1 MLRTLY
7 LFVVAFLS
15 GGIIMGLEMAG
26 MRVLAPDIGNQIQ
39 SWACQ
44 ISVFLLALT
53 LGYFIGGHIADRSP
67 RALTLS
73 YFLLAAAISVLM
85 INLIYDPIREW
96 INAANLGG
104 WREDPDSGQIVFPYG
119 VFSQLIDPILFS
131 AGSFLLPC
139 TILGM
144 TSPYVIRL
152 LARDVERIG
161 SLAGALY
168 AFSTLGS
175 IVGTL
180 LTAFVLINL
189 MPVRGSLL
197 PLWLTGPPAEEVYGP
212 QGIGLIPTFG
222 YTLIVLSIS
231 TFALGMRESRAEPP
245 ELEEPDEA

>member
-1 MLRTLY
+1 MARTIY
-7 LFVVAFLS
+7 LFIVAFLS

-53 LGYFIGGHIADRSP
+53 LGYFIGGLVADKSP
-67 RALTLS
+67 RTLTLS
-73 YFLLAAAISVLM
+73 YFLFAAAISVLA

-96 INAANLGG
+96 INSANVGG
-104 WREDPDSGQIVFPYG
+104 WYEDPETYEIIYPYG
-119 VFSQLIDPILFS
+119 LLSQLIDPILFS
-131 AGSFLLPC
+131 AGSFLIPC

-152 LARDVERIG
+152 LARDVEHIG

-175 IVGTL
+175 IIGTL
-180 LTAFVLINL
+180 LTAFLLINL
-189 MPVRGSLL
+189 MPIRGSLL
-197 PLWLTGPPAEEVYGP
+197 PMWLTGPPPEEFYGTP
-212 QGIGLIPTFG
+212 GIGLIPTFG

-231 TFALGMRESRAEPP
+231 TFVLGLREIKAQPAAHG
-245 ELEEPDEA
+245 D